1 MCIPELESARI
12 STNVLHWLI
21 MSDVRDLRALMELM
35 VSRLWHLKSVSVWSF
50 GRQPWAKTKC
60 FSTAS
65 RCTEYE
71 NGLTLRVQL
80 TKMV

>member
-1 MCIPELESARI
+1 
-12 STNVLHWLI
+12 
-21 MSDVRDLRALMELM
+21 
-35 VSRLWHLKSVSVWSF
+35 LKSVSVWSF